1 MEKTFIGQMD
11 RRIQLVQKT
20 KSQTET
26 GAEVSSE
33 TVVSEPFAAMK
44 DISGGEE
51 VDGKVKHLI
60 SRTYTIWF
68 NPLVKQ
74 KGTALIVIDE
84 GRKFEILHSI
94 EIGRKQYLELRVK
107 SYE

>member
-11 RRIQLVQKT
+11 RKIQLVQKT
-20 KSQTET
+20 KTQTST
-26 GAEVSSE
+26 GSEISSE
-33 TVVSEPFAAMK
+33 VIISEPFAAMK
-44 DISGGEE
+44 DLSGSEE

-68 NPLVKQ
+68 NPIVKE

-84 GRKFEILHSI
+84 GRKFEIIHSV
-94 EIGRKQYLELRVK
+94 ELGRRSYLELRVK
-107 SYE
+107 AYE

>member
-11 RRIQLVQKT
+11 RMIQLVQNT

-26 GAEVSSE
+26 GAEVSTP
-33 TVVSEPFAAMK
+33 TVVSECWAAMK
-44 DISGGEE
+44 DLSGGEE
-51 VDGKVKHLI
+51 VEGKVIHLV

-68 NPLVKQ
+68 NPVIKE
-74 KGTALIVIDE
+74 KGTALVLMDE
-84 GRKFEILHSI
+84 GRKFEILHTI

-107 SYE
+107 LYE